1 MLSRQGRSRI
11 VARSSRKIQYSE
23 SHGNNSGPPSI
34 VDRSGVASG
43 KDSETDCAKD
53 IIMQTVT
60 VALGERSYA
69 IHIGRAVLDEVG
81 KVLGELSLTKKAL
94 LVTQPAIAAAYGGRV
109 LQSLRSQGFVAET
122 FEVLDA
128 EEAKGLEWLER
139 IYDRAI
145 ELRLDR
151 RSPIIALGG
160 GVVGDLAGFAAA
172 TYMRGVPFIQIPT
185 TLLAQV
191 DSSIGGKTAINHARG
206 KNMIG
211 AFYQP
216 RAVLIDVGTLQT
228 LSGRELRSGLGEV
241 VKYGVIAKPELF
253 ELLEGCTAEGL
264 LQDAALLTRVIRD
277 CCQIKAEV
285 VSADEHETGIRAIL
299 NFGHTFGHAIEA
311 AGGFSTY
318 THGEAVA
325 IGMVWATDLSQ
336 RMGLCQPELL
346 VRVKQLLQSLGLPIA
361 LTAHIDG
368 IQDRLLLDKKA
379 VAGRMRFIVVEGL
392 GQVSMRDDVPSQL
405 VEEVI
410 TAGLRAHSLSK
421 EEVPIHAT

>member
-1 MLSRQGRSRI
+1 
-11 VARSSRKIQYSE
+11 
-23 SHGNNSGPPSI
+23 
-34 VDRSGVASG
+34 
-43 KDSETDCAKD
+43 
-53 IIMQTVT
+53 

-69 IHIGRAVLDEVG
+69 IHIGQGVLDEVG
-81 KVLGELSLTKKAL
+81 TVLAQLAGTRKAL
-94 LVTQPAIAAAYGGRV
+94 LVTQPAIAAAYGDRV
-109 LQSLRSQGFVAET
+109 LHSLRSQGFAAEM

-128 EEAKGLEWLER
+128 EEAKGLVWPER
-139 IYDRAI
+139 LYDRAI

-172 TYMRGVPFIQIPT
+172 TYMRGVPLIHIPT

-206 KNMIG
+206 KNLIG

-216 RAVLIDVGTLQT
+216 RVVLIDVGTLQT
-228 LSGRELRSGLGEV
+228 LSGRELRSGLAEV
-241 VKYGVIAKPELF
+241 VKYGVIAKPDLF
-253 ELLEGCTAEGL
+253 ELLESCTAEGL

-277 CCQIKAEV
+277 CCQIKADV
-285 VSADEHETGIRAIL
+285 VSADEHETGVRAIL

-325 IGMVWATDLSQ
+325 IGMIWATALSQ

-361 LTAHIDG
+361 LKAHING
-368 IQDRLLLDKKA
+368 IRDTLLLDKKA
-379 VAGRMRFIVVEGL
+379 VAGRLRFILAEGL
-392 GQVSMRDDVPSQL
+392 GQVSMRDDVPSGL

-410 TAGLRAHSLSK
+410 EEGLSARALSK
-421 EEVPIHAT
+421 EEVPIRAT

>member
-1 MLSRQGRSRI
+1 
-11 VARSSRKIQYSE
+11 
-23 SHGNNSGPPSI
+23 
-34 VDRSGVASG
+34 
-43 KDSETDCAKD
+43 
-53 IIMQTVT
+53 MQTVT

-69 IHIGRAVLDEVG
+69 IHMGQDVLDEAG
-81 KVLGELSLTKKAL
+81 QVLAQLSMTKKAL
-94 LVTQPAIAAAYGGRV
+94 LVTQPAVAAAYGDRV
-109 LQSLRSQGFVAET
+109 LQSLRAQGFAAET

-128 EEAKGLEWLER
+128 EEAKSLDWLER

-151 RSPIIALGG
+151 RSPIIAMGG

-206 KNMIG
+206 KNLIG

-216 RAVLIDVGTLQT
+216 RVVLIDVGTLQT
-228 LSGRELRSGLGEV
+228 LSGRELRSGLAEV
-241 VKYGVIAKPELF
+241 VKYGVIAQPDLF
-253 ELLEGCTAEGL
+253 ELLEGCTTAGL
-264 LQDAALLTRVIRD
+264 RQDAALLTRVIRD
-277 CCQIKAEV
+277 CCQIKADV
-285 VSADEHETGIRAIL
+285 VAADEHETGIRAIL

-336 RMGLCQPELL
+336 RMGLCPPELL
-346 VRVKQLLQSLGLPIA
+346 VRLRRLLQSLGLPIT
-361 LTAHIDG
+361 LKTRIDG
-368 IQDRLLLDKKA
+368 IRETLLLDKKA
-379 VAGRMRFIVVEGL
+379 VAGRLRFILVEGL
-392 GQVSMRDDVPSQL
+392 GRVSIRDDVPSQL

-410 TAGLRAHSLSK
+410 AAGLRARSLSK